1 MRQLDKTEVYRSAEF
16 IGNVLPAREDLNLA
30 MFISFG
36 TATSYTDQDG
46 QTVDIST

>member
-1 MRQLDKTEVYRSAEF
+1 MRELDKTGVYDTINF
-16 IGNVLPAREDLNLA
+16 IGNVLPAREDLNLS